1 MGLPSIT
8 IAFQTTG
15 ITAIQRSEKGTVAL
29 ILRDS
34 AGQGSYELSDI
45 TEIPS
50 GLSADNTAC
59 IQRAFLGYQYPPKK
73 VLVHV
78 MGTDGAIADG
88 LSWAETQEF
97 DYLCGPLDL
106 NSSDAAS
113 IASWACVR
121 ICARITSFVFGSM
134 PPVST
139 RENLRLRHS
148 LSP

>member
-34 AGQGSYELSDI
+34 AGQGSYDLSDI

-59 IQRAFLGYQYPPKK
+59 IQRA
-73 VLVHV
+73 
-78 MGTDGAIADG
+78 GT
-88 LSWAETQEF
+88 
-97 DYLCGPLDL
+97 
-106 NSSDAAS
+106 
-113 IASWACVR
+113 
-121 ICARITSFVFGSM
+121 
-134 PPVST
+134 ST
-139 RENLRLRHS
+139 RRKRCWS
-148 LSP
+148 M